1 MVLSPDQTNQAHI
14 EKEPGYI
21 IDTSALI
28 SLEPY
33 YLDVFPSLWG
43 HIEGLVTEG
52 RLVAPQEVQI
62 EIHDKYD
69 DGLNKWAKKHKN
81 MFIDKKDI
89 QTKVKQIQNWH
100 PGLTKKD
107 NPQIDADY
115 YVIALA
121 QYMGG
126 WTVVTDEG
134 RRKNRLRIPDVC
146 EKLKIPCVNLHN
158 FFKKCKWE
166 Y

>member
-1 MVLSPDQTNQAHI
+1 MVLSADQINQTHL

-28 SLEPY
+28 KLEPY
-33 YLDVFPSLWG
+33 YLDIFPSLW
-43 HIEGLVTEG
+43 ECLEALVTEG

-69 DGLNKWAKKHKN
+69 DGWNKWALKHKN
-81 MFIDKKDI
+81 MFLDKKDT
-89 QTKVKQIQNWH
+89 QTKAKLIQNWY
-100 PGLTKKD
+100 PELTKKD

-134 RRKNRLRIPDVC
+134 RKKSQLKIPDVC
-146 EKLKIPCVNLHN
+146 RKLNIPCVDLYN
-158 FFKKCKWE
+158 FFKKCKWK

>member
-1 MVLSPDQTNQAHI
+1 MGLSQDLSNQGHL
-14 EKEPGYI
+14 EEEPGYI

-28 SLEPY
+28 KLEPY
-33 YLDVFPSLWG
+33 YIDVFPSLWEC
-43 HIEGLVTEG
+43 IEKLITDG

-69 DGLNKWAKKHKN
+69 DGWNTWIKRHN
-81 MFIDKKDI
+81 VMFIDKKET
-89 QTKVKQIQNWH
+89 QTKVKRIQNWY

-107 NPQIDADY
+107 NTQTDADY

-121 QYMGG
+121 EYMGN
-126 WTVVTDEG
+126 WTVVSDEG
-134 RRKNRLRIPDVC
+134 RRKSQLRIPDVC
-146 EKLKIPCVNLHN
+146 AKLKVPCVDLHN
-158 FFKKCKWE
+158 FFKKCNWR